1 MPDNKAAAAT
11 ESESDSESDSQVLN
25 SESEFKT

>member
-1 MPDNKAAAAT
+1 MPDDKAAAAT